1 MMIILEGILLVFLVV
16 TATITVCFRNI
27 LNSVLAFSIFSI
39 VLSILYL
46 VYQAPDVSLAEAVI
60 GAGINTAIFITAISQ
75 VRRDND

>member
-1 MMIILEGILLVFLVV
+1 MIILEGILLVFLVV